1 MIQTIKEL
9 KALKSNHIEM
19 WSIVQSQVEKSF
31 IALRTGDKFKAHEV
45 ITIEPFV
52 NTHELMLDR
61 ESADFITI
69 FSPVAVDVRFIL
81 SLMKITNNL
90 ERIADFAEN
99 IAICVKDKFRE
110 PIPTKLFEDLQ
121 LEKMMQTAS
130 DMLSMAR
137 ESLINEDTSRCNDIL
152 KMDNILDEINAES
165 VHILSSYIKE
175 YNEKTEFA
183 LYLYTVIKRIE
194 RMGDRT
200 NNIVEDIIF
209 FIEARDVRHGK
220 QSFLEKL

>member
-19 WSIVQSQVEKSF
+19 WNIVQSQVEKSF
-31 IALRTGDKFKAHEV
+31 IALRTGDKLKAHEV
-45 ITIEPFV
+45 ITVEPFV

-61 ESADFITI
+61 ESADFITL

-99 IAICVKDKFRE
+99 IAICVKDKFKE

-121 LEKMMQTAS
+121 LEKMMQTTS
-130 DMLSMAR
+130 KMLAMTR
-137 ESLINEDTSRCNDIL
+137 DSLIEENTAKCNEVL
-152 KMDNILDEINAES
+152 EMDNILDEINAKS
-165 VHILSSYIKE
+165 FHVLSSFIKE
-175 YNEKTEFA
+175 NNEKTEFA

-200 NNIVEDIIF
+200 SNIVEDIIF

-220 QSFLEKL
+220 KSFLDKM